1 VVYRPKQGELTL
13 QIRNFNVIFTWMINR
28 TLEPKLLEALTDS
41 PAVALL
47 GPRQV
52 GKTTLALESA
62 KKRAGAHIYL
72 DLESE
77 PDLQKLASPTLF
89 LQNHLDK
96 LVIIDE
102 VHRYPGLFPQLRGL
116 IDQARRQPHASGLYL
131 LLGSASLDL
140 LKQTGESLAGRV
152 RYLELSPFLPSEI
165 NSSQQSELWL
175 RGGFP
180 ESFLASS
187 YRKSFQWRRDFIRS
201 YMERDVNQFA
211 PRLAVHNLRTLWSML
226 AHQNGGLLNLA
237 SLSRSLGVDQRTVG
251 NYVQLLEDFLLVRR
265 LPAWHRHSTKRL
277 VRAPKVYIRDT
288 GVLHALLGLETQE
301 QLLGHPILGASWE
314 GFVLESIANTLG
326 ERAQPYFYRAASG
339 AETDLLLEWDSG
351 ERWVLE
357 IKHSLSPKVSRGFHS
372 ACNDLKPSQRFVV
385 TPGHESWPLDA
396 NTQVISLN
404 QALNK
409 INERVHRGA

>member
-1 VVYRPKQGELTL
+1 
-13 QIRNFNVIFTWMINR
+13 MISR
-28 TLEPKLLEALTDS
+28 HLEPHLLEALTDA

-52 GKTTLALESA
+52 GKTTLALEAA
-62 KKRAGAHIYL
+62 KKRAGAYIYL

-77 PDLQKLASPTLF
+77 VDLQKLASPTLF
-89 LQNHLDK
+89 LQSHLDK

-102 VHRYPGLFPQLRGL
+102 VHRYPALFPQLRGL
-116 IDQARRQPHASGLYL
+116 IDQARRESRRQGLYL
-131 LLGSASLDL
+131 LLGSASIDL
-140 LKQTGESLAGRV
+140 LKQAGESLAGRV
-152 RYLELSPFLPSEI
+152 RYLELAPFSPAELSEAD
-165 NSSQQSELWL
+165 QPKLWL

-187 YRKSFQWRRDFIRS
+187 QRKSFQWRRDFIRS

-211 PRLAVHNLRTLWSML
+211 PRLAVQKLRALWTML
-226 AHQNGGLLNLA
+226 AHQNAGLVNLA
-237 SLSRSLGVDQRTVG
+237 SLSRSLGVDQRTVS
-251 NYVQLLEDFLLVRR
+251 NYLQLLEDFLLVRR

-288 GVLHALLGLETQE
+288 GLLHTLLGVESHE

-314 GFVLESIANTLG
+314 GFVVEALTNAMNDK
-326 ERAQPYFYRAASG
+326 AQAYFYKAASG
-339 AETDLLLEWDSG
+339 AETDLLLEWESG
-351 ERWVLE
+351 ERWLIE
-357 IKHSLSPKVSRGFHS
+357 IKHSLSPKLTRGFHS

-385 TPGHESWPLDA
+385 TPGHESWPLDE
-396 NTQVISLN
+396 NTQVISLS

-409 INERVHRGA
+409 VSEGVHRAA